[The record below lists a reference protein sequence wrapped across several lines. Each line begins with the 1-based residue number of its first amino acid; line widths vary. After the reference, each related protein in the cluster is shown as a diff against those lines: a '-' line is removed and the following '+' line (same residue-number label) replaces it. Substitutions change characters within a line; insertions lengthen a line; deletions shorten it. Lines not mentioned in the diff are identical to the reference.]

1 MDTSTARV
9 ALAALALLAPVLA
22 GCGGDDGT
30 DGSGGGGGGGG
41 GVPEIEAAALGTPV
55 DIEFRSSGATDT
67 VQGTGTVTV
76 TAVREGAI
84 KDLTDAGYEL
94 DPDEAATTPYYVD
107 VAFQN
112 NADVEVDIQGT
123 SGRDQDNTL
132 ILPLILLDL
141 GGGPGFT
148 PCPKVPQK
156 VAAGQ
161 SATGC
166 AIILVPEGS
175 TLERVSYNAGGD
187 EGFLYWDTGL

>member
-9 ALAALALLAPVLA
+9 ALAALALLAPVLV

-41 GVPEIEAAALGTPV
+41 GVPEVKTAALGTPV
-55 DIEFRSSGATDT
+55 DIEFRASGADT

-84 KDLTDAGYEL
+84 KDLTDAGFEL
-94 DPDEAATTPYYVD
+94 DPEEAATTPFYVD

-112 NADVEVDIQGT
+112 NADVEVDIQGM

-141 GGGPGFT
+141 SGEGFA
-148 PCPKVPQK
+148 PCPKVPRK

-166 AIILVPEGS
+166 SIILVPEGS
-175 TLERVSYNAGGD
+175 TLEKVSYNAGGAA
-187 EGFLYWDTGL
+187 GFLYWESGL